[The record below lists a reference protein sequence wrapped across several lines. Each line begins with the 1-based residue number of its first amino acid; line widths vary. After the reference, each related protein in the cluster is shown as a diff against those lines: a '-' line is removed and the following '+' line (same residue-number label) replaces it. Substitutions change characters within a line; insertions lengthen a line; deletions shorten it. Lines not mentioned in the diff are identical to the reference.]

1 MQRVF
6 HKEKTMRIFDKL
18 GLGQKK
24 REGVPNIGEKKKKDI
39 QEATARKNK
48 YLRAAIFISFLL
60 LMLITLPQ
68 STFQPVAN
76 YTVGEPWRSDDLT
89 APFAFSLQKT
99 QDELETEQ
107 EEIRRQTP
115 PIFHINPNAA
125 VTIEARLDSVFR
137 NMQPVFDSFL
147 QWQQSKRGDE
157 VSATNDSIRFQQ
169 ERAFSS
175 VELEDSSW
183 NVLLENYAAIRL
195 SNQPERRTV
204 TVQIRNQLN
213 TLVNELLNEGIID
226 QDKDDVESDEITI
239 RNLRQRTERSVR
251 VSNTYDQQEA
261 IERAQIQLNRNFMPQ
276 IADAAIQI
284 FGQVIEPNIIYSESD
299 SETLLEQNLD
309 NISTTKGAVT
319 QGQVII
325 RRGDI
330 VNAEKANVLRSLAEA
345 RASSATDTEK
355 WFRYGGEVI
364 VIIIITLVFMFY
376 LYLYRRII
384 FDNPSMFLLV
394 FLVLALITIAS
405 NFIYQLDVN
414 SYIIPL
420 AVAPIILTIIFDS
433 RVGLMATITLAMLTG
448 LIHDSSFEYLVATTT
463 ACSLGVFSV
472 RDIKKRSQFFFTTP
486 GVVFITYIL
495 VVGGFALA
503 RFSGWEK
510 FFTDS
515 MFIAINAVFILFTYP
530 LILLFEK
537 IFKVTTDF
545 TLLELADTNLP
556 LLKELMNV
564 APGTFHHSLQVANLA
579 ESAASEIGAN
589 ALLCRV
595 GALYHDI
602 GKMEKPSYFIE
613 NQSRENEHDKL
624 KPRMSALVIKAHVS
638 DGIKKARQHNLPEVV
653 IDFIRTHHGT
663 SLIKYF
669 YQKAEKE
676 SPEVQKDDF
685 RYDGPVPF
693 TPEQGILILADTVE
707 AASRSMKEPSY
718 TKLENLI
725 NRLVDDHISEGQ
737 LSNCPLTFRQI
748 QNIKESFLTILLGV
762 YHSRIE
768 YPDDEKEK
776 EKEKKKKAKKGV
788 NQEQNPLKGEAAEKI
803 EKSTD
808 A

>member
-1 MQRVF
+1 
-6 HKEKTMRIFDKL
+6 MRILDKL

-24 REGVPNIGEKKKKDI
+24 REGVPNIGEKKKKNL
-39 QEATARKNK
+39 QEATDRKNK
-48 YLRAAIFISFLL
+48 YLRASIYISFLL

-68 STFQPVAN
+68 STFQPVAS
-76 YTVGEPWRSDDLT
+76 YTIGEPWRSDDLT

-99 QDELETEQ
+99 SEELEEEQ

-115 PIFHINPNAA
+115 PIFHINPNAT

-147 QWQQSKRGDE
+147 QWQQSKRDDE
-157 VSATNDSIRFQQ
+157 TSATNDSIRFHQ
-169 ERAFSS
+169 ERAFSN

-195 SNQPERRTV
+195 SDQPERRSV

-226 QDKDDVESDEITI
+226 RDKEDVNSDEITV
-239 RNLRQRTERSVR
+239 RNLRQRTERSIR
-251 VSNTYDQQEA
+251 VSNTFDLDEG
-261 IERAQIQLNRNFMPQ
+261 IERARVQLNRNFMPQ
-276 IADAAIQI
+276 MADAAIQI
-284 FGQVIEPNIIYSESD
+284 FSQVIEPNIIYSESD
-299 SETLLEQNLD
+299 SRTLLEQNLD

-355 WFRYGGEVI
+355 WFRYGGEVV
-364 VIIIITLVFMFY
+364 VIIIITLVFLFY
-376 LYLYRRII
+376 LYLYRRPI
-384 FDNPSMFLLV
+384 FDKPAMFLLV
-394 FLVLALITIAS
+394 FLVLALISIAS

-414 SYIIPL
+414 SYMIPI

-448 LIHDSSFEYLVATTT
+448 LIHDSSFEYVVATTT

-486 GVVFITYIL
+486 GVVFITYL
-495 VVGGFALA
+495 VVVGGFALA

-510 FFTDS
+510 LFTDS

-545 TLLELADTNLP
+545 TLIELADTNLP

-602 GKMEKPSYFIE
+602 GKMEKPGYFIE

-638 DGIKKARQHNLPEVV
+638 DGVKKAKKHNLPEVV

-669 YQKAEKE
+669 YQKAEKQ
-676 SPEVQKDDF
+676 SPEIPKDDF

-748 QNIKESFLTILLGV
+748 QNIKESFLTILVGV

-776 EKEKKKKAKKGV
+776 GKEKETKKDPEKDPL
-788 NQEQNPLKGEAAEKI
+788 QEDTAGEI